1 MVWDGYAGDA
11 MPRLQRFLESGGA
24 LR

>member
-11 MPRLQRFLESGGA
+11 MLRLQRFLESDGA